1 MSYIALYRKFR
12 PINFDDVKGQE
23 PIITTL
29 KNQIKSNRIGHAY
42 LFCGTRGTGKTSVA
56 KIFAK
61 AVNCDGEI
69 ENAPCNECEMCN
81 KLSNNA
87 SLNVI
92 EIDAASNNGVDSI
105 RKIVDEVRYS
115 PTEGKY
121 KVYIIDEVHML
132 STSAF
137 NALLKTL
144 EEPPSYAIF
153 ILATTEVH
161 KIPVTV
167 LSRCQR
173 FDFKRITVDVIFN
186 RLHEL
191 ISYEGIVADD
201 KALKYIARMA
211 DGALR
216 DALSLLDKC
225 ISYYLDEKLTY
236 EKVLKTLGTVDISI
250 FSGLLRHI
258 KSQEVDKCIELIDKA
273 ESDGRELGQFSLDFI
288 WYLRNVLLA
297 QVSDKIEEM
306 LEFSLEDL
314 KCIKDDSKLFDKEI
328 IMRYIRVFSDIS
340 VQIKYAPR
348 KRVILE
354 VGLIKLCRPEMEDNL
369 DSLINRI
376 QILEEKLEKGNFQTK
391 RNEVYENRKYDKEST
406 IKEKKKEIL
415 PEAIPEDLKR
425 VVESWHKIQ
434 RMIEKAE
441 KYLAIT
447 LNNVKVSM
455 DENNKLLFVTKDIVD
470 YDILNIEN
478 NIIIIKNA
486 ITKHISKSI
495 EFTIINIDVKNNE
508 KDIYPDLKKI
518 VKMPIEYID

>member
-1 MSYIALYRKFR
+1 MSYTALYRKFR
-12 PINFDDVKGQE
+12 PNDFDDVKGQE

-61 AVNCDGEI
+61 AVNCKGEQ
-69 ENAPCNECEMCN
+69 ESAPCNECEMCN
-81 KLSNNA
+81 KLNNNA

-105 RKIVDEVRYS
+105 RKIVDEVKYS

-144 EEPPSYAIF
+144 EEPPPYVIF

-161 KIPVTV
+161 KIPITV

-173 FDFKRITVDVIFN
+173 FDFKRITVEVIYN
-186 RLHEL
+186 RLMEL
-191 ISYEGIVADD
+191 VSYEGIIADD

-225 ISYYLDEKLTY
+225 ISYYLNEKLTY
-236 EKVLKTLGTVDISI
+236 ENVLKTLGTVDITI
-250 FSGLLRHI
+250 FSTLLRHI
-258 KSQEVDKCIELIDKA
+258 KEQDVDMCIQLIDKV
-273 ESDGRELGQFSLDFI
+273 ESDGRELVQFSLEFI

-297 QVSDKIEEM
+297 QVSDNIEEM
-306 LEFSLEDL
+306 LEFSSEDL
-314 KCIKDDSKLFDKEI
+314 QYIKDDSKLFDKEI
-328 IMRYIRVFSDIS
+328 VMRYIRVFSDIS

-354 VGLIKLCRPEMEDNL
+354 VGLIKLCRPEMENNL
-369 DSLINRI
+369 ESLINRI
-376 QILEEKLEKGNFQTK
+376 QILEEKLEKGNFQTNK
-391 RNEVYENRKYDKEST
+391 NESYESRKIEPEL
-406 IKEKKKEIL
+406 KEKKKKIL
-415 PEAIPEDLKR
+415 LEAIPDDLKE
-425 VVESWHKIQ
+425 VVKHWGRIKLEVGKIDPPLG
-434 RMIEKAE
+434 IALHHAKISIID
-441 KYLAIT
+441 K
-447 LNNVKVSM
+447 
-455 DENNKLLFVTKDIVD
+455 NKLLIISKTDFDYGVVKTKEHV
-470 YDILNIEN
+470 E
-478 NIIIIKNA
+478 IIKSV
-486 ITKHISKSI
+486 ITKQINKSI
-495 EFTIINIDVKNNE
+495 EITTKFIDIKNNE
-508 KDIYPDLKKI
+508 KDDYPDI
-518 VKMPIEYID
+518 EQVVNVPIEYID